1 MSLMLELAVTVKKGT
16 VTPLCIDPSKSE
28 KNNYRNLLV
37 ETASS
42 VAIILGFV
50 EVMQESLF

>member
-16 VTPLCIDPSKSE
+16 VTPLCIDPSKSG